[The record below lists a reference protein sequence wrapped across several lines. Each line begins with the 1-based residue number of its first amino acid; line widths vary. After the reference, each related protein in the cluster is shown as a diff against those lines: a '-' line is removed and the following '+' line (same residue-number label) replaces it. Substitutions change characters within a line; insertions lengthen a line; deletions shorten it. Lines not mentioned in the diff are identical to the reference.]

1 MKEFLTPPER
11 PSKFDMN
18 YIKGITEYQFGHIA
32 SNLLFQKSNFFIRR
46 SINTQKIREVLTDSY
61 ELFLVLRAQTSLFS
75 LTTVSAR
82 ILLESVQKPRFRIV
96 VMNSVKDYIKVG
108 QNVFCKHVI
117 NADPEIRSGDEAVVV
132 DEEDELI
139 GVGRAKV
146 SGLEM
151 KQMRRGMAVS
161 MKRGVMRDED

>member
-11 PSKFDMN
+11 PTRFELN
-18 YIKGITEYQFGHIA
+18 YLAGIAEYQFGFEE
-32 SNLLFQKSNFFIRR
+32 SKSLFREGVFVRR
-46 SINTQKIREVLTDSY
+46 SINTQKIREILTESY

-82 ILLESVQKPRFRIV
+82 VLLRTSPKPRFRV
-96 VMNSVKDYIKVG
+96 TVMNSVRDHVKVG
-108 QNVFCKHVI
+108 QNVFCKHVL
-117 NADPEIRSGDEAVVV
+117 NADPELRSGDEAIVV

-151 KQMRRGMAVS
+151 KQMKRGMAVN
-161 MKRGVMRDED
+161 MKRGVIRDED

>member
-1 MKEFLTPPER
+1 MREFLTPPER
-11 PSKFDMN
+11 PSKFDLN
-18 YIKGITEYQFGHIA
+18 YIKGIAEYQFGHVA
-32 SNLLFQKSNFFIRR
+32 SNLLFQKNSFFIRR

-82 ILLESVQKPRFRIV
+82 VLLDGLQRPRFRVV

-108 QNVFCKHVI
+108 QNVFCKHI
-117 NADPEIRSGDEAVVV
+117 ISADPGIRSGDEAIVV

-151 KQMRRGMAVS
+151 NQIRRGMAVS
-161 MKRGVMRDED
+161 MKRGVIRDED